1 MERNIIENEINNTLL
16 KLANLYENIE
26 QYSDAIYCYKKILK
40 SLIENSPQIYYLYYQ
55 IATNYFKN
63 EKYDKA
69 LDYYN
74 KLINTQNIT
83 SDLHS
88 MIACCYVNLKEY
100 EKALCVLHNFNTIVK
115 DNINIYKMLGE
126 IYYYIK
132 KYEMSIK
139 YYSKS
144 NDKYAISPVLLATKD
159 FKKGFEFYQDRLKK
173 NELCHQTKLP
183 LRQNINLPD
192 WDGTKK
198 CKKLL
203 IVYEQGIGD
212 NIMYFRFLIELA
224 KKYPEMKIT
233 YFCKNIVSHILKTDC
248 KNVLITHDTSKFNIP
263 SFDYK
268 CFIMSLPY
276 VLKKEKIDVNTINY
290 INYDSKI
297 SDYWNKKLK
306 SDKPKIGLFYKG
318 LLKSSIDK
326 IIKFNNLK
334 KIFELDVEIICLH
347 KKEEI
352 TEDMKFFS
360 NNVKIFDID
369 TDKAFVDTIGI
380 LQNIDLLITIDSGIV
395 HLAGVMNI
403 PTFLLLGYVSE
414 WRWFDNNEKIWY
426 NSVDIYHTKEN
437 KDILENSEN
446 IIEDI
451 KKKIIC
457 K

>member
-1 MERNIIENEINNTLL
+1 MERNIIENEINNSLL
-16 KLANLYENIE
+16 KLANLYEKIE

-40 SLIENSPQIYYLYYQ
+40 SLIYNSPQIYYLYYQ

-74 KLINTQNIT
+74 KLTNTQNIT

-88 MIACCYVNLKEY
+88 MIACCYVNLKDY
-100 EKALCVLHNFNTIVK
+100 EKALCVLHNFNIIEK
-115 DNINIYKMLGE
+115 DNVNIYKMLGE

-159 FKKGFEFYQDRLKK
+159 FKKGFEFYEDRLKK

-183 LRQNINLPD
+183 LRQNIDLPN
-192 WDGTKK
+192 WDGKSV

-203 IVYEQGIGD
+203 VVYEQGIGD

-224 KKYPEMKIT
+224 KKFPSMKIT
-233 YFCKNIVSHILKTDC
+233 YFCKDIVSHMLNGNSD
-248 KNVLITHDTSKFNIP
+248 NLLITHNTNDFNIP

-268 CFIMSLPY
+268 CFIMSIPY
-276 VLKKEKIDVNTINY
+276 ILEKEEIEINEINY
-290 INYDSKI
+290 INVNNEKYEYWKKKI
-297 SDYWNKKLK
+297 K
-306 SDKPKIGLFYKG
+306 SDRPKIGFFYKG
-318 LLKSSIDK
+318 LLISSIDK
-326 IIKFNNLK
+326 IIKIENLNKLFNLEAD
-334 KIFELDVEIICLH
+334 FICLH

-352 TEDMKFFS
+352 KDDINFFS
-360 NNVKIFDID
+360 KNVKTFDID
-369 TDKAFVDTIGI
+369 KEKAFEDTIAI
-380 LQNIDLLITIDSGIV
+380 LQNIDLLITIDSGIT

-414 WRWFDNNEKIWY
+414 WRWFNNNKKIWY
-426 NSVDIYHTKEN
+426 NSVDIYHQIEN
-437 KDILENSEN
+437 KDILHDSEK

-451 KKKIIC
+451 KEKLNL
-457 K
+457 